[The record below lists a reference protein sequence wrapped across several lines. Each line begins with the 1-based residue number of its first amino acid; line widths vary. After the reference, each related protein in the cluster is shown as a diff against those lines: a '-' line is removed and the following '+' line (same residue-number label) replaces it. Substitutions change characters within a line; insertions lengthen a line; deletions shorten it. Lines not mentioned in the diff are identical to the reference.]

1 MYTFLQMFSSDNLD
15 SLGLPDYIQYHL
27 RKLAKNIKLS
37 GKKPKGPHNVIKTDC
52 FNHAHYNALFLI
64 LTPENV
70 KELSKHEREVEVHH
84 TCYGID
90 LA

>member
-1 MYTFLQMFSSDNLD
+1 MFSQDNLE
-15 SLGLPDYIQYHL
+15 SLGLADYIQYHL
-27 RKLAKNIKLS
+27 KKLAKNIKLS

-64 LTPENV
+64 LTPENI
-70 KELSKHEREVEVHH
+70 KELAKYEREVEVHH

-90 LA
+90 LARKPEVD